1 MNHHHSKYRHPIGHL
16 LSAALLVIATGCGGA
31 PTETPAVDA
40 PDTAK
45 PDMDLAGANEPRGL
59 RINQPAAQPGYT
71 LFGPLLSDTTYLID
85 NAGQVVH
92 TWTAELAPS
101 GGIYLL
107 DNGNLLRTARE
118 PDVERFEGGGQ
129 GGRIQEFTWD
139 GELVWDFLFASDQH
153 LLHHDIAR
161 MPNGNVLAIAWELKS
176 AEEARYAGRD
186 PDKVPEAGMW
196 PDMIVEIEPQ
206 GLDGGRIV
214 WEWHAWDHL
223 VQDRNPRLEHYGDP
237 AKHLGRINVNADLTE
252 ETTAEEL
259 ESLKTLGYISDDTTE
274 EDLKSDLFHS
284 NGIDYNAELD
294 QIALS
299 VRRFSEIWIIDHSTT
314 TEEAAGS
321 SGGRWGKGG
330 DLLYRWGN
338 PAAYGR
344 GDETAQQLFYQHDI
358 RWIPEGTPGAGNM
371 TVFSNDMKDD
381 SGPYS
386 AVYEIAPPTAADGS
400 YLVPEEGAFGPAEPT
415 WSYRGTAEAFFFAPF
430 ISGAERLPNGNTLI
444 CSGPQGRLFEVTPDG
459 EIVWEFWDPRQGV
472 VKLPDGSPPHPVDE
486 FTHAVFR
493 ASRIPPDHPALSG
506 RELQPLDPQPP
517 IAAKDESADDVEA
530 SDG

>member
-1 MNHHHSKYRHPIGHL
+1 MLKNETESKVRQTLATLFSAFL
-16 LSAALLVIATGCGGA
+16 LLTLAACGGDNA
-31 PTETPAVDA
+31 NVETPSD
-40 PDTAK
+40 DGSK
-45 PDMDLAGANEPRGL
+45 PDFDLAGANEPRGI
-59 RINQPAAQPGYT
+59 RTNQPSAQPGYT
-71 LFGPLLSDTTYLID
+71 LFGPILSDTTYLID

-92 TWTAELAPS
+92 TWKAELAPS

-129 GGRIQEFTWD
+129 GGRIQEFTWE
-139 GELVWDFLFASDQH
+139 GELVWNFRFASDQH

-161 MPNGNVLAIAWELKS
+161 LPNGNVLAIAWEHKS
-176 AEEARYAGRD
+176 AEDSRWAGRD

-206 GLDGGRIV
+206 GLTDGKIV

-223 VQDRNPRLEHYGDP
+223 IQNINPRLENYGDP
-237 AKHLGRINVNADLTE
+237 SEHLGRIDVNADLTE

-259 ESLKTLGYISDDTTE
+259 ENLKTLGYVSDDTTE
-274 EDLKSDLFHS
+274 EDLRSDLFHT
-284 NGIDYNAELD
+284 NGIDYNAELN

-299 VRRFSEIWIIDHSTT
+299 VPRFSEIWIIDHSTT

-330 DLLYRWGN
+330 EILYRWGN

-344 GDETAQQLFYQHDI
+344 GDESARQLFFQHDA
-358 RWIPEGTPGAGNM
+358 RWIPEGSPGAGNL

-381 SGPYS
+381 TGPYS
-386 AVYEIAPPTAADGS
+386 AVYEITPPTADDGS
-400 YLVPEEGAFGPAEPT
+400 YVVPEEGAFGPAEPT

-444 CSGPQGRLFEVTPDG
+444 CSGPQGRFFEVTPEG

-493 ASRIPPDHPALSG
+493 ATRILPDHPALSG
-506 RELQPLDPQPP
+506 RELQPFDPQPP
-517 IAAKDESADDVEA
+517 IVAAAEDAAE
-530 SDG
+530 